1 MPPALYNCT
10 KCIIVVFRYFTSDG
24 RSRAILSFFPFCQT
38 SVEVFYLLADAERGS
53 RPGNGSWR
61 HPVTELWPSSL
72 MCNLG
77 AVHTLLV
84 QPAGPPACAR
94 RVLRAEG

>member
-38 SVEVFYLLADAERGS
+38 SVEVIYLLADAERGVFKAWEWVMA
-53 RPGNGSWR
+53 P
-61 HPVTELWPSSL
+61 PSDR
-72 MCNLG
+72 
-77 AVHTLLV
+77 AV
-84 QPAGPPACAR
+84 AF
-94 RVLRAEG
+94 